1 MRTAVGHPLRCW
13 RRVSTVG
20 KFPWRRA
27 SRVKA
32 IALAHRL
39 RLRLIQNDVT
49 IPVDA
54 ESTTAPGGNCSASPC
69 TATVI
74 HARKSAVTL
83 DKNGQAVAD
92 GKRWVTGE
100 IFGLPIPADAEALRS
115 SGCEFLTTALDR
127 QSTRLNSSQ

>member
-83 DKNGQAVAD
+83 DKNGQA
-92 GKRWVTGE
+92 
-100 IFGLPIPADAEALRS
+100 
-115 SGCEFLTTALDR
+115 DR
-127 QSTRLNSSQ
+127 KSTRLNSSH